1 MPKIAE
7 IFPVFSG
14 FFPHFYSFFTNC
26 GEKKL
31 AAIPWHPNRYN
42 DEEAITITD
51 AGWERLKNDPGY
63 EKKLLEFYIDVQA
76 LQSLK
81 HRYIMSGI

>member
-31 AAIPWHPNRYN
+31 AAIH
-42 DEEAITITD
+42 
-51 AGWERLKNDPGY
+51 
-63 EKKLLEFYIDVQA
+63 FY
-76 LQSLK
+76 SLFC
-81 HRYIMSGI
+81 MSSVLSLMIYRGLSFVSR